1 MTMADH
7 GLNLEQLEQE
17 HNRSAVLAGP
27 PAVQPNLRH
36 HHPAPAPNA
45 RLAAKEVG
53 RVLTEIGAGLMEVG
67 EKGLHIA
74 GEVAPHA
81 LGAAAAVA
89 APVGLA
95 AQCVISG
102 IALRSAYKSHVVW
115 SEMTELFNDI
125 RCGVVKVTCTALP
138 GADLGNFKV
147 QAHQMVL
154 FQVLP
159 YICAKKQRKE
169 DRQNFK
175 AAPVVGLGAALY
187 SVGKKVQKKAQG
199 TLGVNRHLYARWLAY
214 HFMTCDCMV
223 AQQMVSLLFA
233 GAETGP
239 FEQLEYDELTERLM
253 DKMKSV

>member
-1 MTMADH
+1 MADH
-7 GLNLEQLEQE
+7 GANLDQLDQE
-17 HNRSAVLAGP
+17 FNRTAVLASP
-27 PAVQPNLRH
+27 PAVQPNIRH
-36 HHPAPAPNA
+36 HHPPPAPNA
-45 RLAAKEVG
+45 HLGAKEG
-53 RVLTEIGAGLMEVG
+53 LRIAGEIGSGLMELG

-74 GEVAPHA
+74 AEVGPHA

-95 AQCVISG
+95 AQCVVSG

-115 SEMTELFNDI
+115 SELSELYSDI
-125 RCGVVKVTCTALP
+125 IHHVTKVTCTELTP
-138 GADLGNFKV
+138 LGNFKV

-169 DRQNFK
+169 ERQNLK
-175 AAPVVGLGAALY
+175 AAPVVGLGAGLY
-187 SVGKKVQKKAQG
+187 SVGKKIQKKIQG
-199 TLGVNRHLYARWLAY
+199 TLGVNRQLYARWLAY

-233 GAETGP
+233 GADTGP